1 VISKSVVGIFV
12 ARPHRLALLDSSAL
26 PTAALFATLGRRR
39 NSKSLGRSL
48 SIAFAVALMLSVPA
62 SRSWAD
68 GGAGGAGSTVG
79 GPGNGGAGGAA
90 GTGFVGNAG
99 TDGSSAPLYGGGGG
113 GGGAGGGAGGAG
125 GTSPF
130 VPPSENGGNGGAG
143 GVNGNG
149 AGAPTISNGGILAGA
164 NGGDGG
170 STGSAFGGQGGGG
183 GGGGAGGYGAIVTGG
198 GASSNAGMIT
208 GGGGGAGGGSGF
220 GAAGNGGDGGVG
232 VQFTVPNASFTNS
245 GVVAGGAGGLGS
257 NFGSSSQAG
266 SGGAGIVGS
275 GLTVINSG
283 SITGGLNGNGVAQA
297 YGIVL
302 TGGVNS
308 IGGAGTISGGISV
321 QGGSFA
327 PALATSPIGT
337 PLAFGGPITFAPGT
351 TYVVRVS
358 PSAADS
364 LMASGAAK
372 LTGAS
377 VNAQFS
383 SGNYVSKQYTI
394 LTAAGGLGGTT
405 FSGVTNINLP
415 QGASDSLSYDAN
427 DVFLNLNAGF
437 SNFTGL
443 NQNQQNVANALTNFF
458 NTTGGIPSAFFGL
471 SPGGLTQVSGELAT
485 GSQQTTFDAMNL
497 FMGVMTDPFANGRGD
512 GRTAGASAPTGYAS
526 MQTSGVVRDA
536 YAMFTKAPP
545 VTPFEQR
552 WSTWVAGFGGAQTTD
567 GNAAVGSNNTTSS
580 VYGTAVGADYRISPY
595 TVAGFALAGGGTNF
609 SVAGSGSGHSDLF
622 QVGAFIRHTVGAA
635 YVSAALAYGWQ
646 DITTNRTVTAAGS
659 DQLRAQFN
667 ANAFSGRLESGYRF
681 VMPWVGGVGITPYAA
696 AQFTTFD
703 LPGYAEQAVAGS
715 NAFALAY
722 GAKDVTD
729 KRSELGIRTDKSFA
743 MTDGILILRGRVAW
757 AHDYDPDRSIAATFQ
772 TLPGASF
779 VVNGA
784 GQAADSAL
792 VTASVE
798 KKWLSGWSAAATFEG
813 EFSDVTRSYA
823 GKGVVRYAW

>member
-1 VISKSVVGIFV
+1 L
-12 ARPHRLALLDSSAL
+12 RDSSAL
-26 PTAALFATLGRRR
+26 PAAALFATLGRRR

-48 SIAFAVALMLSVPA
+48 SIAFAVALMFSVPA

-68 GGAGGAGSTVG
+68 GGAGGAGSTAG

-130 VPPSENGGNGGAG
+130 VPPSQNGGNGGAG

-170 STGSAFGGQGGGG
+170 STGGAGGGPG
-183 GGGGAGGYGAIVTGG
+183 GGAGGGGAGGYGAIVTGS
-198 GASSNAGMIT
+198 GASSNAGTIT
-208 GGGGGAGGGSGF
+208 GGVGGVGGISGF
-220 GAAGNGGDGGVG
+220 GTSGNGGDGGVG
-232 VQFTVPNASFTNS
+232 VQFTASNATFSNAGTVQGGN
-245 GVVAGGAGGLGS
+245 GGAGGVS
-257 NFGSSSQAG
+257 NGFNIAGQAG
-266 SGGAGIVGS
+266 LGGAGIVGS
-275 GLTVINSG
+275 GLTIIN
-283 SITGGLNGNGVAQA
+283 GGGIAGGFDGNGAAQA
-297 YGIVL
+297 YGIVF

-308 IGGAGTISGGISV
+308 IGGAGAISGGINV

-327 PALATSPIGT
+327 PALATSAIGT
-337 PLAFGGPITFAPGT
+337 PLTFFGPITFAPGT

-358 PSAADS
+358 PSAADN
-364 LMASGAAK
+364 LAASGVAK

-383 SGNYVSKQYTI
+383 PGNYVSKQYTI
-394 LTAAGGLGGTT
+394 LNAAGGLGGTV

-427 DVFLNLNAGF
+427 DVFLNLKAGF
-437 SNFTGL
+437 TNYTGL
-443 NQNQQNVANALTNFF
+443 NVNQQNVANVLANFF
-458 NTTGGIPSAFFGL
+458 NTTGGIPAAFFGL
-471 SPGGLTQVSGELAT
+471 SPGGLTQASGELGT

-497 FMGVMTDPFANGRGD
+497 FMGLLTDPSVAGRG
-512 GRTAGASAPTGYAS
+512 GSSTPGASAPTGYAS
-526 MQTSGVVRDA
+526 TQATGATRDA
-536 YAMFTKAPP
+536 YAMFTKASP
-545 VTPFEQR
+545 VVPFEQR
-552 WSTWVAGFGGAQTTD
+552 WSIWAAGFGGSQTTD
-567 GNAAVGSNNTTSS
+567 GNATVGSNTSTSS
-580 VYGTAVGADYRISPY
+580 VYGTAVGADYRISPF
-595 TVAGFALAGGGTNF
+595 TVAGFALVGGGTNF
-609 SVAGSGSGHSDLF
+609 SVANSGSGHSDLF
-622 QVGAFIRHTVGAA
+622 QAGAFIRHTVGAA

-646 DITTNRTVTAAGS
+646 EITTNRTVTAAGS
-659 DQLRAQFN
+659 DQLRAQFD
-667 ANAFSGRLESGYRF
+667 ANAFSGRLEGGYRF
-681 VMPWVGGVGITPYAA
+681 VAPWVSGVGLTPYAA

-703 LPGYAEQAVAGS
+703 LPAYAEQAVIGT
-715 NAFALAY
+715 NNFALAY
-722 GAKDVTD
+722 GAKSVTD
-729 KRSELGIRTDKSFA
+729 PRSELGFRTDKSFA
-743 MTDGILILRGRVAW
+743 MPDGILTLRSRFAW
-757 AHDYDPDRSIAATFQ
+757 AHDYDPNRSIGATFQ

-784 GQAADSAL
+784 AQASDSAL

-798 KKWLSGWSAAATFEG
+798 KNWRNGWSAAATFEG
-813 EFSDVTRSYA
+813 EFSNVTSSYA